1 MADDSASY
9 PPRITLRHGTA
20 DATFAARLA
29 RDLLNMYGEET
40 VRLVGPTD
48 PGADEHD
55 LAAAPDT
62 STFIV
67 VALSPESLASGEI
80 HSVLRST
87 APMIAVTVRECDLPA
102 ELAVRRVIS
111 FAETW
116 RYDLALAELLDAIR
130 LGSVASTP
138 AVSEGM
144 A

>member
-20 DATFAARLA
+20 DAAFASRLA

-48 PGADEHD
+48 PGADERD

-80 HSVLRST
+80 HGVLRST

-102 ELAVRRVIS
+102 ELADRRVIS
-111 FAETW
+111 FTEPW
-116 RYDLALAELLDAIR
+116 RYDLALADLLDAIR
-130 LGSVASTP
+130 LGSAASTP
-138 AVSEGM
+138 AI
-144 A
+144 

>member
-9 PPRITLRHGTA
+9 PPRIMLRHGTA

-29 RDLLNMYGEET
+29 RDLLDMYGEET

-48 PGADEHD
+48 PEQTNAISP
-55 LAAAPDT
+55 LRPIPPPL
-62 STFIV
+62 FV
-67 VALSPESLASGEI
+67 VALSPESLASGDI

-102 ELAVRRVIS
+102 ELADHRVIS
-111 FAETW
+111 FTEPW

-130 LGSVASTP
+130 LGSAASTP

-144 A
+144 D

>member
-9 PPRITLRHGTA
+9 QPRITLRHGTA

-48 PGADEHD
+48 PGADERD

-80 HSVLRST
+80 HGVLHSAT
-87 APMIAVTVRECDLPA
+87 PMIAVTVRECGLPA
-102 ELAVRRVIS
+102 ELADRRVIS
-111 FAETW
+111 FAESW

-130 LGSVASTP
+130 LGSAASTP
-138 AVSEGM
+138 AVSEDM
-144 A
+144 D